1 MMRYLRG
8 KGFLDILHDI
18 IARMVPGRA
27 GTVIG
32 AAIVPT
38 IGLTYT
44 YVVNYQTIARWF

>member
-8 KGFLDILHDI
+8 KGFLDVLYDM
-18 IARMVPGRA
+18 IARIVPGRA
-27 GTVIG
+27 GTVIA
-32 AAIVPT
+32 AAIVLT